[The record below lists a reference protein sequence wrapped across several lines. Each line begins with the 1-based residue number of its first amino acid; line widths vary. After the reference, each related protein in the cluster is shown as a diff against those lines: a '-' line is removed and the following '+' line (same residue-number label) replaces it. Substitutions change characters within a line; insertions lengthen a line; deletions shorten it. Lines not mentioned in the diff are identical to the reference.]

1 MRRIVPDQASP
12 SAPAPLPRPHRAPR
26 PRTESRACTARSQDP
41 APRQCPVVLPH
52 HGRRTPTPLQ
62 LTCQLGHLAGRPT
75 RRHYALSPPPP
86 PSLPPF
92 LTLPGSASSL
102 STLSLTRTLL
112 SLSLHASNRRA
123 APHARRRAH
132 GVRAPCCRHVTPS
145 TEAGG
150 GVGWRHPHELA
161 ATEEG
166 DRRPLDAKDRTSNT
180 SGSHRRRSPLR
191 RPHHNRAPPPFAVA
205 PLRGKPSRPEHLLV
219 T

>member
-1 MRRIVPDQASP
+1 MSRRPTT
-12 SAPAPLPRPHRAPR
+12 PRPPYPNPPPAHLPARASC
-26 PRTESRACTARSQDP
+26 RTP
-41 APRQCPVVLPH
+41 Y
-52 HGRRTPTPLQ
+52 PTPL
-62 LTCQLGHLAGRPT
+62 CPLA
-75 RRHYALSPPPP
+75 PPPP